1 MALSEPK
8 IPERFECVR
17 GRGPHLQLQFVI
29 KRDGAT
35 FMSERAYIFRN
46 DKDKLED
53 LKIYPTENKE
63 YGLDVPEGTIGMM
76 MFGLQYIYNDRD
88 EMDCEFN
95 PNEKTYP
102 GSKIYTLHCPKFVS
116 FGVKM
121 NNTLNKAI
129 QEYNSKLFSSV
140 DFTEDK
146 KKITSITLNESLA
159 KIMNP
164 ADVASERYA
173 EVLATEYLKRNM

>member
-1 MALSEPK
+1 
-8 IPERFECVR
+8 
-17 GRGPHLQLQFVI
+17 
-29 KRDGAT
+29 
-35 FMSERAYIFRN
+35 MSERAYIFRN